1 MDANDKRSDGK
12 HINSKHRDSKHSSDR
27 VRTQDAKFKRI
38 HEQIEIQEQQLMKN
52 LREMV
57 EKSKQN
63 EYLSE
68 VQEEHNKHMLKLE
81 QKKRRLITSFESLIE
96 HLQKLAEDD
105 KLSKPDMD
113 DVKFEIKRVKNELKK
128 IMAENFS

>member
-1 MDANDKRSDGK
+1 MDTNGKHSDGK
-12 HINSKHRDSKHSSDR
+12 RGDR

-63 EYLSE
+63 EYLAE
-68 VQEEHNKHMLKLE
+68 VQEEHKKHMLKLE
-81 QKKRRLITSFESLIE
+81 QKKQRQITSFELLIE
-96 HLQKLAEDD
+96 HLRKLAEDD

-113 DVKFEIKRVKNELKK
+113 DVKFELKRVTKELKK
-128 IMAENFS
+128 IMAESFS

>member
-52 LREMV
+52 LKEIV

-68 VQEEHNKHMLKLE
+68 VQEEHKKHMLKLE

>member
-1 MDANDKRSDGK
+1 MDANDKRSDSK
-12 HINSKHRDSKHSSDR
+12 HRDSKHRDSKHSSDR

-68 VQEEHNKHMLKLE
+68 VQEEHKKHMLKLE

-96 HLQKLAEDD
+96 HLRKLAEDD

>member
-1 MDANDKRSDGK
+1 MDPNDKRSDS
-12 HINSKHRDSKHSSDR
+12 NRSDSKGGDR

-52 LREMV
+52 LREIV
-57 EKSKQN
+57 AKSKQN

-68 VQEEHNKHMLKLE
+68 VQEEHKKHMLKLE
-81 QKKRRLITSFESLIE
+81 QKKRRLITSFELLIE
-96 HLQKLAEDD
+96 HLRKLAEDD

-113 DVKFEIKRVKNELKK
+113 DVKFELKRVKNELKK

>member
-1 MDANDKRSDGK
+1 MDTKDGK
-12 HINSKHRDSKHSSDR
+12 RGDR

-38 HEQIEIQEQQLMKN
+38 QEQIEIQEQQLMKN

-63 EYLSE
+63 EYLAE
-68 VQEEHNKHMLKLE
+68 VQEEYKKHMLKLE
-81 QKKRRLITSFESLIE
+81 QKKQRQITSFELLIE
-96 HLQKLAEDD
+96 HLRKLTEDD

-113 DVKFEIKRVKNELKK
+113 DVKFELKRVTKELKK
-128 IMAENFS
+128 IMAESFS